1 MEIPMQSDFLL
12 EILQMKSD
20 LKDCLLMI
28 AGVLLTAT
36 AGTLGSFVK

>member
-20 LKDCLLMI
+20 FKDCLLMV
-28 AGVLLTAT
+28 AGVLLTE
-36 AGTLGSFVK
+36 LQERWVHS